1 MRKLTFILSVLFLS
15 GSLFFQSC
23 KKETGSVGPQ
33 GNQGNPGLTGAS
45 GVVGAT
51 GPQGIQGPQGA
62 TGPVGAIGAVSNVVY
77 SSWIPTRPSIGATFW
92 TATGAASYNAT
103 GIFNTSAPAIT
114 STIIN
119 QGLVLAYMRSIFNLT
134 ATVTVRLPFSEAVA
148 TGWNDYY
155 DFTIPAA
162 GQIRFLYKSDPAFAW
177 TLVQVGSAEVRYF
190 VVPGSL
196 SGGRYTDG
204 PAKGYSKDEL
214 KSMSYNNIINL
225 LNVPDNG
232 TNIR

>member
-33 GNQGNPGLTGAS
+33 GFQGNPGLTGAS

-51 GPQGIQGPQGA
+51 GPQGIQGSQ
-62 TGPVGAIGAVSNVVY
+62 GPVGPVGPIGAVSNIVY
-77 SSWIPTRPSIGATFW
+77 SSWIPTRPSVGATFW
-92 TATGAASYNAT
+92 TATGAASYNAVA
-103 GIFNTSAPAIT
+103 IFNTPAPAIT

-119 QGLVLAYMRSIFNLT
+119 QGLVLAYMRGVFNLT
-134 ATVTVRLPFSEAVA
+134 ASITVQLPFSESVA

-155 DFTIPAA
+155 DFTIPSA
-162 GQIRFLYKSDPAFAW
+162 GQIRFLYKSAAPW

-190 VVPGSL
+190 VVPGSV

-204 PAKGYSKDEL
+204 PAKGYSRDEL
-214 KSMSYNNIINL
+214 KSMSYIKILQL